1 MTPVYWS
8 ARAEMRVTRSSF
20 LAILIAGLAAWAAPA
35 QRQSEVAVKPS
46 VEKSTFGKLDD
57 GTVIEM
63 YTLKN
68 ATGATAKVITYGAT
82 LTELWVPDRTGKA
95 GDVVLGFDDLKG
107 YLGPHPHFG
116 GIIGRV
122 ANRIAKGKFTLDGKQ
137 YMLATNN
144 GPNTLH
150 GGNVGFDR
158 RVWKAESSS
167 EAHAAS
173 VRLSYLSPDGEEGF
187 PGNLTVTVI
196 YSLID
201 DNALK
206 IEYRATTDKPT
217 IVNLTN
223 HSYFNFAGSG
233 NVLSDLLMINAD
245 SYTPTDETL
254 IPTGELKPVKDTP
267 LDFTHA
273 TAIGAR
279 IDALKPDPGG
289 YDHNYVLNGHAGELH
304 LAARASD
311 PANGRQ
317 MEVWTTE
324 PGMQF
329 YSAIH
334 LDGSIVGKRGVAY
347 PASGALCLETE
358 RYPDAINHST
368 FPSIVLRP
376 GAQFHSET
384 IYKFSAK

>member
-1 MTPVYWS
+1 M
-8 ARAEMRVTRSSF
+8 RAKRF
-20 LAILIAGLAAWAAPA
+20 LWTGIIFAALSVLAAQA
-35 QRQSEVAVKPS
+35 QPQSEVPVKPS

-57 GTVIEM
+57 GTVIDM

-68 ATGATAKVITYGAT
+68 ATGATAKIITYGAIV
-82 LTELWVPDRTGKA
+82 TELWVPDRSGNS

-107 YLGPHPHFG
+107 YLGPHPYFG
-116 GIIGRV
+116 GVVGRV
-122 ANRIAKGKFTLDGKQ
+122 VNRIANAKFTLDGNT
-137 YMLATNN
+137 YALPANSGTL
-144 GPNTLH
+144 TLH
-150 GGNVGFDR
+150 GGKVGFDR
-158 RVWKAESSS
+158 RVWKAEAIT

-173 VRLSYLSPDGEEGF
+173 VRLTYLSPDGEEGF
-187 PGNLTVTVI
+187 PGNLSVTVT

-201 DNALK
+201 GNALK

-233 NVLSDLLMINAD
+233 TILNDVLTINAD
-245 SYTPTDETL
+245 TFTPSDSTL
-254 IPTGELKPVKDTP
+254 IPTGEIKPVKDTP
-267 LDFTHA
+267 LDFTHP
-273 TAIGAR
+273 TVIGAR

-304 LAARASD
+304 FAARVSD
-311 PANGRQ
+311 PSNGRQ

-324 PGMQF
+324 PAMQF

-347 PASGALCLETE
+347 PAFGALCLETQH
-358 RYPDAINHST
+358 YPDAINHPN
-368 FPSIVLRP
+368 FPSTVLRP
-376 GAQFHSET
+376 GAAFHSET